1 MKAKN
6 CWMHNNWPEWNIS
19 NIWYEFAHRVE
30 KENDRG
36 WRYLRS
42 EGWRKHRCSCFE
54 SSWFE
59 EDTVTDRHQT
69 GPRSL
74 LFRRFSSSRG
84 IHSRWLPKNT
94 SRETNTAT
102 AILRRRTNSWTDHAQ
117 KQRVCKFY
125 ESWTASSTVLFKN
138 KKENGEEDVPTS
150 FTQCLRPFVKKSWS
164 NRSIYCFLF
173 LQLLKMYKWFWKL
186 ILNRFRILFNYFYN
200 DFVIGEFIII
210 SFFNRREIY
219 RRGERTLVFL
229 HQNEYV
235 RSAIT
240 LTSQI

>member
-6 CWMHNNWPEWNIS
+6 CWVHNNWPEWNIS

-125 ESWTASSTVLFKN
+125 ESWTASSTVLFKS
-138 KKENGEEDVPTS
+138 KKENGEEDVRIS
-150 FTQCLRPFVKKSWS
+150 SRSVFV
-164 NRSIYCFLF
+164 
-173 LQLLKMYKWFWKL
+173 LLKSPGQ
-186 ILNRFRILFNYFYN
+186 IVRFIVFT
-200 DFVIGEFIII
+200 IIKDIQVVLKVDIKSI
-210 SFFNRREIY
+210 SDI
-219 RRGERTLVFL
+219 
-229 HQNEYV
+229 
-235 RSAIT
+235 I
-240 LTSQI
+240 